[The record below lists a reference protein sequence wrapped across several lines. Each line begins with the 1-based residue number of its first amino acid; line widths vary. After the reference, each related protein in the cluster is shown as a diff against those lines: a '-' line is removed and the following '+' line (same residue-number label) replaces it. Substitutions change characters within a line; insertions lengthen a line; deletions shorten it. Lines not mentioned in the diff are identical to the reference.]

1 MSITKDKVH
10 AAFDALKGA
19 LGYTGAMAAPRVTKV
34 VLSTGIGSIT
44 DKNKIA
50 VILDRL
56 EKITGQKAAA
66 RAAKKS
72 IAGFKSREGETVGYQ
87 VTLRGKRMYDFLD
100 RFLNIALPR
109 TRDFRGVRTS
119 VVDEM
124 GNMTIGV
131 KEHTVFPETADEE
144 LKDIFGLA
152 VTVVTTA
159 RGREEAVKFFEHL
172 GVPFRKES

>member
-1 MSITKDKVH
+1 MSIAKDKING
-10 AAFDALKGA
+10 AFAALKGA
-19 LGYTGAMAAPRVTKV
+19 FGYTSPMASPRVTKV
-34 VLSTGIGSIT
+34 IVSTGIGSIT
-44 DKNKIA
+44 DKNKIE
-50 VILDRL
+50 VIVDRL
-56 EKITGQKAAA
+56 TRITGQKPAS
-66 RAAKKS
+66 RTAKKS

-100 RFLNIALPR
+100 RFLHVALPR
-109 TRDFRGVRTS
+109 TRDFRGVSRT

-159 RGREEAVKFFEHL
+159 DGREEAVSFFEYL
-172 GVPFRKES
+172 GVPFRKEG

>member
-1 MSITKDKVH
+1 MSIVKDKV
-10 AAFDALKGA
+10 KGA
-19 LGYTGAMAAPRVTKV
+19 FEVLKDSFGYKSPMATPRLTKV
-34 VLSTGIGSIT
+34 VVSTGIGSII
-44 DKNKIA
+44 DKNKIK
-50 VILDRL
+50 VIVDRL
-56 EKITGQKAAA
+56 EKITGQKPSA

-87 VTLRGKRMYDFLD
+87 VTLRGKRMYDFMD

-109 TRDFRGVRTS
+109 TRDFRGVPRTS
-119 VVDEM
+119 VDEM
-124 GNMTIGV
+124 GNLTMGV

-159 RGREEAVKFFEHL
+159 SGREEAISFFEHL
-172 GVPFRKES
+172 GVPFRKEG